1 VKTILQIIEEAGGLP
16 KAECISI
23 DNEPWMRLVIE
34 VLPERG
40 PDGHVVVSVAHY
52 GEQNSDAMRDPEML
66 FERELSPRNSVL
78 RRNFFGVVHH
88 DHLDGDPP
96 RFQLEPQFLLQDL
109 ENRARGHV
117 DDALRRRSGAIAAA
131 GDR

>member
-1 VKTILQIIEEAGGLP
+1 MGILRASSLSPSFSCKTWKIVPVG
-16 KAECISI
+16 
-23 DNEPWMRLVIE
+23 
-34 VLPERG
+34 
-40 PDGHVVVSVAHY
+40 Y
-52 GEQNSDAMRDPEML
+52 GEQKSDPMRDPEMP

-109 ENRARGHV
+109 ENCARGHV
-117 DDALRRRSGAIAAA
+117 DDALRRSSGAIAAA